1 MKDKI
6 RVAIVGCGTQAQLA
20 NIPAVKKN
28 KNAEL
33 VAISDIDE
41 HKLELLASK
50 YGIPKRYREDEALF
64 KDPAIDVVM
73 ITTPNYLH
81 SPLAIAA
88 LEYNKDVLCDMP
100 MALTAQDGKEMVAT
114 AKRKHRRL
122 GVSVSS
128 RFRPDIQ
135 LINDFVKRDELG
147 EINYA
152 KAGWLR
158 GRQGWTLTGWRKDR
172 LSAGGGAFLSL
183 GVHILGFAIWLLGNT
198 KPLSILGTVYRRD
211 PSSEVEDT
219 AFAFMR
225 FERDV
230 ALTVEVGWSLL
241 MERDLTYFN
250 IFGKKGAAII
260 NPLQIHK
267 EMHGHLVNVTPAIE
281 GKETKDFWRVAS
293 QHQVDSFIDSIVR
306 NEEPIFKGEDG
317 LLICH
322 ITDAFY
328 QSVALKKEVKIET

>member
-6 RVAIVGCGTQAQLA
+6 RLAVIGCGTQAQLA
-20 NIPAVKKN
+20 HIPAIKKN

-41 HKLELLASK
+41 HKLDLLASK
-50 YGIPKRYREDEALF
+50 YAIPKRYREDEALF
-64 KDPAIDVVM
+64 KDPEIDAVI

-81 SPLAIAA
+81 APIAIGA

-100 MALTAQDGKEMVAT
+100 MALSVKDGQEMVAT
-114 AKRKHRRL
+114 AKRKRRRL
-122 GVSVSS
+122 GVSVSY

-135 LINDFVKRDELG
+135 LINDFIKRDELG

-158 GRQGWTLTGWRKDR
+158 GREGWTLTGWRKDR

-198 KPLSILGTVYRRD
+198 KPLSILGTVYKRD

-267 EMHGHLVNVTPAIE
+267 EMHGHLVNVTPALE
-281 GKETKDFWRVAS
+281 NKDFYRTAN
-293 QHQVDSFIDSIVR
+293 QRQIDSFVDAIVN
-306 NEEPIFKGEDG
+306 NEEPVFKGEDG